1 MCSLIWFLTWANP
14 YRSCQRT
21 ISAVIDSLDS
31 IEWEQIHSGSHTAQ
45 PRAPSPPLPVKPPP
59 SCAGL
64 EMMRDGARPATWPLC
79 PPSPPPPPAPH
90 HIRIHL
96 FLVNSGFKRNAASAL
111 LFCTTSI
118 KSRHRLSLSGPAV
131 RQGEPP
137 TARYT
142 RTPLKPSPA
151 PASSP
156 WAFLT
161 PDSPPVRGLIAI
173 RAD

>member
-1 MCSLIWFLTWANP
+1 MERGLPHGLCVL
-14 YRSCQRT
+14 
-21 ISAVIDSLDS
+21 
-31 IEWEQIHSGSHTAQ
+31 
-45 PRAPSPPLPVKPPP
+45 PPL
-59 SCAGL
+59 L
-64 EMMRDGARPATWPLC
+64 
-79 PPSPPPPPAPH
+79 PPAPH

-111 LFCTTSI
+111 LFSVASI
-118 KSRHRLSLSGPAV
+118 KSKHMLSLSGPAV

-161 PDSPPVRGLIAI
+161 PDSPPVHGLITI